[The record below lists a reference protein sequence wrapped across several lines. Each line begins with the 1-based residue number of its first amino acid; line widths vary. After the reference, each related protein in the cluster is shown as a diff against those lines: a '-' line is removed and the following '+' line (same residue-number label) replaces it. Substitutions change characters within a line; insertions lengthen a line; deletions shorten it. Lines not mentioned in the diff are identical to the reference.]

1 MEIEGGF
8 NYRYT
13 ICLCNDNARTLFWDF
28 YTNREYRS
36 CPREE
41 SSTKGGKLKTETWL
55 WNQSTTSAVE
65 TRRGRREGEWAI
77 KWGWEVVWE
86 NPRKEIEFV
95 MTGRNWIPVLQCMFL
110 GENRGPWTRV
120 SDRWSLFSSLSE
132 TASIVAVVDIV
143 RELGICPNDD
153 AVTPIKSN
161 RFYTSIRRVVVS

>member
-1 MEIEGGF
+1 MHALQFLLRASPVVLLVLCLQLGISTSQENTRQTIKMDFKAPSSTTADEEVSVTLKLGTDLQECMVVKTYLISNVEIEGGF

-28 YTNREYRS
+28 YTN
-36 CPREE
+36 
-41 SSTKGGKLKTETWL
+41 
-55 WNQSTTSAVE
+55 Q
-65 TRRGRREGEWAI
+65 
-77 KWGWEVVWE
+77 
-86 NPRKEIEFV
+86 
-95 MTGRNWIPVLQCMFL
+95 
-110 GENRGPWTRV
+110 
-120 SDRWSLFSSLSE
+120 